1 MRKFFILA
9 LLAII
14 ALGLFVT
21 ACNEDNDITDPEDAI
36 WGVGIS
42 RIDNKTETHGVSV
55 TWLGEEADFVM
66 PSSLTIEIGG
76 NPISLMQYGQ
86 AWMGETTLNPGQV
99 YNVKLVINGNT
110 MCDTDLRTVYEAVG
124 DFPPTYD
131 STESAEVSWTLSNDN
146 ERQVATASSFSLKYN
161 TDSYEQVLSPS
172 DRSFTFPAEAVEDF
186 GAGTSFTL
194 GISQMNIKTVNDVML
209 ISSQGIT
216 ESYMGK
222 SGSSSADPQTLIGDF
237 LRLAKAVK

>member
-1 MRKFFILA
+1 MRRFFILA
-9 LLAII
+9 LLAVI

-21 ACNEDNDITDPEDAI
+21 ACDDDNDITDPADAL

-55 TWLGEEADFVM
+55 TWLGETADFVM
-66 PSSLTIEIGG
+66 PNSLAIEVGG
-76 NPISLMQYGQ
+76 DQISLMQYGQ

-99 YNVKLVINGNT
+99 YNVKLVIDGDT
-110 MCDTDLRTVYEAVG
+110 MCDTELRTVYEAVG
-124 DFPPTYD
+124 DFPSAYD
-131 STESAEVSWTLSNDN
+131 PSQSAEVSWTLSNDN
-146 ERQVATASSFSLKYN
+146 DRQVATASSFSMKYN

-172 DRSFTFPAEAVEDF
+172 DRSFTFPADAVEDF
-186 GAGTSFTL
+186 GAATSFTL

-216 ESYMGK
+216 ETYMGK
-222 SGSSSADPQTLIGDF
+222 ADSSSADPQTLIGDF
-237 LRLAKAVK
+237 LRLARAAK